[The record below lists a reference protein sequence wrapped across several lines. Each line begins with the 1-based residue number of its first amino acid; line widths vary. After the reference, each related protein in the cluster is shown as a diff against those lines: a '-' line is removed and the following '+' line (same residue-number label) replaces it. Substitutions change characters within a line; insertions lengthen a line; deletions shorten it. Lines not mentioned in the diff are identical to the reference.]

1 MPEGL
6 EFCTVRVLCHNC
18 GWFRNIGYTGV
29 KDNVRALIKIRKS
42 KDSSHILH
50 GKVLEFP
57 AEKPLEEISTNNPE
71 YRDLNFEAHQ
81 KGLYATMREFD
92 FLFEGSY
99 CPRCKKERNLCL
111 ESITFHGRE
120 IKF

>member
-29 KDNVRALIKIRKS
+29 KDNVRAVIKIQKS

-57 AEKPLEEISTNNPE
+57 ADKTLEEISFMYPE
-71 YRDLNFEAHQ
+71 YRDLNLEAHQ
-81 KGLYATMREFD
+81 KGLHATLREFNP
-92 FLFEGSY
+92 LIEGSH
-99 CPRCKKERNLCL
+99 CPRCKSEENLCL
-111 ESITFHGRE
+111 DSTV
-120 IKF
+120 